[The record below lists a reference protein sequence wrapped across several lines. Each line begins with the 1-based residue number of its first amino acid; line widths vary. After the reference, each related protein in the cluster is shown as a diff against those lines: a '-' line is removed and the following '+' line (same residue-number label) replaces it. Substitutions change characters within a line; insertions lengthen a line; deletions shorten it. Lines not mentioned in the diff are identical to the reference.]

1 MPLGSIGNPLRVA
14 IVGSGPSG
22 FYAAEHLQAQPGLVV
37 QIDMY
42 DRLPTPFGLV
52 RGGVAPDHQ
61 KIKSVTRVYD
71 RIARHPEFRFY
82 GNVEF
87 GRDLAHEDLVAY
99 YHAVIYAVGART
111 DRRMGIPREHLPG
124 SHSATEFVGWYNA
137 HPDFRS
143 LSFDLS
149 GPRAV
154 VVGNGNVAM
163 DLARILAASPEA
175 LGHTDIAEHA
185 LEALSASRVRE
196 IVLLG
201 RRGPAQAAFTAKEL
215 KELGELAD
223 VDVVVDPA
231 ELALDP
237 LTEEDLARTPERNR
251 DQNLEV
257 LRALAGRPRRGA
269 ARRVVMRFLASPVE
283 ILGSGQ
289 VEALVVARNELYR
302 SDDGTLRP
310 RATHDRETIHTSLV
324 FRAIGYQGV
333 PLPGIPFDALSG
345 VIPNERG
352 RIRDAATGRR
362 VLGEYVVG
370 WIKRGPRGIIGT
382 NKPDSQE
389 TVEALLE
396 DLREGLLEKA
406 EVPRREVLE
415 RLLHERRQDYVSY
428 EDWQLID
435 MLEQERGQAH
445 GAPRVKFS
453 RVEEMLRALHE
464 RKAHGGAPEP
474 AEAPPPPGS

>member
-1 MPLGSIGNPLRVA
+1 MRVPLGSIGNPLRVA

-22 FYAAEHLQAQPGLVV
+22 FYAAEHLQAQPDLVV

-71 RIARHPEFRFY
+71 KIARHPEFRFY

-87 GRDLAHEDLVAY
+87 GRDLAHEDLQAY
-99 YHAVIYAVGART
+99 YHAVVYAVGART

-163 DLARILAASPEA
+163 DLARILASPPEV
-175 LGHTDIAEHA
+175 LGRTDIAEHA
-185 LEALSASRVRE
+185 LAALSASGVRE

-201 RRGPAQAAFTAKEL
+201 RRGPAQAAFSTKEL
-215 KELGELAD
+215 KELGELEG

-231 ELALDP
+231 ELELDE
-237 LTEEDLARTPERNR
+237 LTAADVAGHPDRAR

-257 LRALAGRPRRGA
+257 LRGLA
-269 ARRVVMRFLASPVE
+269 ARPLRGHERRIVMRFLISPVE
-283 ILGSGQ
+283 LLGRER
-289 VEALVVARNELYR
+289 VEAVVVAPNELYR
-302 SDDGTLRP
+302 SDDGSLRP
-310 RATHDRETIHTSLV
+310 RQTLGRETVIAPLC

-333 PLPGIPFDALSG
+333 PLPGIPFDAMAG

-352 RIRDAATGRR
+352 RIRDPATGRR

-389 TVEALLE
+389 TVDALLE

-415 RLLHERRQDYVSY
+415 RLLHERREDYVSY

-435 MLEQERGQAH
+435 MLEQERGHAQ

-453 RVEEMLRALHE
+453 RVEEMLRALQE
-464 RKAHGGAPEP
+464 RKAAAPAAPE
-474 AEAPPPPGS
+474 GGGD